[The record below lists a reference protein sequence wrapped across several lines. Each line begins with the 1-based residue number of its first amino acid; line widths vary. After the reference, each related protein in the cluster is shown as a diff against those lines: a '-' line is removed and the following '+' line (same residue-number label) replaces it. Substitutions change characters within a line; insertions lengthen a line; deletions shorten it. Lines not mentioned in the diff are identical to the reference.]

1 MGPVTELCMG
11 CLCEA
16 STDCNRN
23 FQCDGG
29 YCGMFR
35 ISAPYWRDAGSPVK
49 KGDNAT
55 TVAGKLRLYVPVNR
69 LMCLEREA
77 KLCLTALSCFSIRAL
92 RDGPILCRAHS
103 AGIHDQVSQGEQ
115 DVIKEGTFLK
125 CQLASSLSHLTRW
138 FSLAVIASFLQQNA
152 R

>member
-23 FQCDGG
+23 FQCDGR

-35 ISAPYWRDAGSPVK
+35 ISVPYWRDAGSPVK

-55 TVAGKLRLYVPVNR
+55 TIAGKRRLYVPVNR
-69 LMCLEREA
+69 SMCPNV
-77 KLCLTALSCFSIRAL
+77 KLCLTALSCFSVRAL
-92 RDGPILCRAHS
+92 RDGPTLRRAHG
-103 AGIHDQVSQGEQ
+103 AGIHGQVPQGEQ
-115 DVIKEGTFLK
+115 DVTKEDTLLK
-125 CQLASSLSHLTRW
+125 CGITFNWQVPFR
-138 FSLAVIASFLQQNA
+138 I
-152 R
+152 